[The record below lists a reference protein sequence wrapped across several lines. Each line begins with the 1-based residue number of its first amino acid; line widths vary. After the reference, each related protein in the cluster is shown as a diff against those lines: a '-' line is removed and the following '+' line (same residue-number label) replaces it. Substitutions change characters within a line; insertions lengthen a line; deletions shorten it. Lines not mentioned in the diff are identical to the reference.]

1 MPNPIKEAL
10 LGRGWAGK
18 TISRAETVERLNPLL
33 LQFLKLNHY
42 YQSVIRSHPDT
53 AVAEALKRVQKT
65 ARADVGKLSESILSA
80 GGTPENGTDLEPD
93 DFTLDGDEIELL
105 SQLKDLEATFN
116 DALTHERGENA
127 TLEKV
132 GEESTEFVLAAKSGD
147 REEIAHE
154 AADIV
159 YHLLVVLAMHDMTV
173 ADLRAE
179 LAERRS

>member
-10 LGRGWAGK
+10 LNRGWAGK

-42 YQSVIRSHPDT
+42 YQSVIRSHPDA

-80 GGTPENGTDLEPD
+80 GGTPENGTDLEPN
-93 DFTLDGDEIELL
+93 DFALEGDEIELL

-116 DALTHERGENA
+116 DALTHERSEVEHQMRTRGI
-127 TLEKV
+127 LEALTSN
-132 GEESTEFVLAAKSGD
+132 STERLELLGD
-147 REEIAHE
+147 LI
-154 AADIV
+154 D
-159 YHLLVVLAMHDMTV
+159 
-173 ADLRAE
+173 RAQSTE
-179 LAERRS
+179 

>member
-10 LGRGWAGK
+10 LNRGWAGK

-42 YQSVIRSHPDT
+42 YQSVIRSHPDE

-93 DFTLDGDEIELL
+93 DFSLDGDETELL
-105 SQLKDLEATFN
+105 SQLQDLEATFN
-116 DALTHERGENA
+116 DALTHERREIEHQMRTRGI
-127 TLEKV
+127 LEALKSN
-132 GEESTEFVLAAKSGD
+132 STERLDLLGD
-147 REEIAHE
+147 LI
-154 AADIV
+154 D
-159 YHLLVVLAMHDMTV
+159 
-173 ADLRAE
+173 RAQSTE
-179 LAERRS
+179 